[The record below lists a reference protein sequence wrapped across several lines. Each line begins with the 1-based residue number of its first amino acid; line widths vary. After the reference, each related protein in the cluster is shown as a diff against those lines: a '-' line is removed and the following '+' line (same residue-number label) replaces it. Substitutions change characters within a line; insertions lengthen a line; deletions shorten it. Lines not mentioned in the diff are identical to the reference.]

1 MAPTMGV
8 RRLARL
14 CIVLIAAAIFV
25 VALLSDRPLT
35 VTVLTGVLLAG
46 LVAMEILAPA
56 GLAAPEP
63 GPDPATAPSRRG
75 GPPIVQENLASLG
88 RLASG
93 VAHEFG
99 NPLTTIS
106 SIAQLMARRCRDDEF
121 VRKHSESIIEHVNR
135 LSRLSRL
142 MVDLAFP
149 GRPEIST
156 FDLGDA
162 LADTIRMARL
172 DQRVGEVDIDLDL
185 PPEGLR
191 IRSDRGAVHLILLNL
206 LLNAADALEGSGRVT
221 VSARVGDLGTEIRVA
236 DDGPGIPRPIQG
248 QVFSPFF
255 STKEPGRGTGL
266 GLSISCRLARAAGG
280 ELNIESSGEEGTCF
294 LLALGEPEEAVELP
308 DPRD

>member
-1 MAPTMGV
+1 MDAEMSPRYHLTIAGALLTV
-8 RRLARL
+8 AALAVAIATEADTAVL
-14 CIVLIAAAIFV
+14 VILAALAIVTGAAALVFRF
-25 VALLSDRPLT
+25 RP
-35 VTVLTGVLLAG
+35 
-46 LVAMEILAPA
+46 
-56 GLAAPEP
+56 PEP
-63 GPDPATAPSRRG
+63 GPAPEPARRV

-106 SIAQLMARRCRDDEF
+106 SIAQLIARRRKDDEF
-121 VRKHSESIIEHVNR
+121 VRKHAESITEHVRR

-142 MVDLAFP
+142 LVDLAFP

-162 LADTIRMARL
+162 LGDTVRMASL
-172 DQRVGEVDIDLDL
+172 DQRVREIEIDLDV
-185 PPEGLR
+185 PEAGLK
-191 IRSDRGAVHLILLNL
+191 IRSDRGAIHLIVLNL
-206 LLNAADALEGSGRVT
+206 LLNAADALEGAGRVT
-221 VSARVGDLGTEIRVA
+221 ISARLGELGTEIRVT
-236 DDGPGIPRPIQG
+236 DDGPGIPQEIRSQI
-248 QVFSPFF
+248 FSPFF

-280 ELNIESSGEEGTCF
+280 ELNIESSDEEGTCF
-294 LLALGEPEEAVELP
+294 LLALGEPEEAVELS